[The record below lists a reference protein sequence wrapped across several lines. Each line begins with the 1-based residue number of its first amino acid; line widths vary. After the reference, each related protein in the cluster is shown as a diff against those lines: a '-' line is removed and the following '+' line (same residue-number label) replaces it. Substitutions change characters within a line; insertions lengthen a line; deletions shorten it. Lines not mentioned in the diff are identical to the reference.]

1 MAIYYLGLPDR
12 DFLFEPIKD
21 STLLLYAG
29 ILGKDTK
36 GILVKNES
44 NHPIQ
49 VRRNMKLSDLL
60 ELTIDGCYHITTG

>member
-1 MAIYYLGLPDR
+1 MRRVISAKKTSVVPPQSTAIVAIYYLDLSNR

-21 STLLLYAG
+21 STLLLYAE

-44 NHPIQ
+44 NHPI
-49 VRRNMKLSDLL
+49 
-60 ELTIDGCYHITTG
+60 